1 MIKAR
6 IKAKAK
12 EEFYNVDKQ
21 CITLPFET
29 CSIMKRLISKIILI
43 VLQES
48 NNKGLIR
55 ACPMYEDKIER
66 LQSYI
71 SM

>member
-1 MIKAR
+1 
-6 IKAKAK
+6 
-12 EEFYNVDKQ
+12 
-21 CITLPFET
+21 
-29 CSIMKRLISKIILI
+29 MKRLFSKIILI

-55 ACPMYEDKIER
+55 ACSMYEDKIER